1 MVHGYSLPEAYLT
14 FKNPLTCCWSIH
26 QYSVIRKC
34 FSCYF
39 CVKNYSKT
47 VVQNTHLLYPS
58 FFGPG
63 VQAWW
68 HRVPSGSVPFMRLQ
82 SRHQQWLP
90 SFQGSTGEGSTSSLT
105 HMVVLA
111 GIRLSLA
118 AGYRCCHLG
127 FSFGQ
132 LTVWQPTSL
141 RENWKD

>member
-1 MVHGYSLPEAYLT
+1 MHVVEGWKLRMWVFLIPTTHMHT
-14 FKNPLTCCWSIH
+14 FTP
-26 QYSVIRKC
+26 
-34 FSCYF
+34 
-39 CVKNYSKT
+39 
-47 VVQNTHLLYPS
+47 
-58 FFGPG
+58 
-63 VQAWW
+63 
-68 HRVPSGSVPFMRLQ
+68 